1 MTTVRF
7 AVSPG
12 TMLERFTRDAAA
24 LLSFDIVSVADPNEL
39 LGLVVVAVKLALDLS
54 EVTVRPMRMS
64 AESAMPARRV
74 VDLRIYLVPSS
85 PPRWIFASRAAGTRG
100 TIARGRRPAIRI
112 QGETRYLVGMRF
124 GSVER
129 VASPVRGMR
138 SLALEG
144 LEDLGRVS
152 VGLHPVPRLL
162 HRAVRSQQ
170 HGRADHAIAPAGAI
184 APGAV
189 GSHRLVGRVGK
200 QGEAQSVL
208 VAELHVRSGV
218 IGRDADDRDARLLEL
233 LQVVVELA
241 GFRRAARRVVLGV
254 EVHDR

>member
-12 TMLERFTRDAAA
+12 TMFDRFTREAAA

-74 VDLRIYLVPSS
+74 VDLRICWFLSS
-85 PPRWIFASRAAGTRG
+85 PPRRTFASRAAGTRG
-100 TIARGRRPAIRI
+100 TIACRRRPAIRT

-124 GSVER
+124 QTGR
-129 VASPVRGMR
+129 RGTYPFRGMR

-152 VGLHPVPRLL
+152 VGLHAVPGLL
-162 HRAVRSQQ
+162 HRAVRGEED
-170 HGRADHAIAPAGAI
+170 GRADHAFPPTGAV
-184 APGAV
+184 APGAE
-189 GSHRLVGRVGK
+189 GGHRLVGRVGE
-200 QGEAQSVL
+200 QREPEPVL
-208 VAELHVRSGV
+208 VAELRVRSGAV
-218 IGRDADDRDARLLEL
+218 
-233 LQVVVELA
+233 
-241 GFRRAARRVVLGV
+241 
-254 EVHDR
+254 